1 MGKQLTFEELEN
13 KSTLLFYQGE
23 YIEDLILLEKGLDR
37 FPDQW
42 PEIAWNLAY
51 IYIQVGK
58 HNKALDLFEE
68 ALEKE
73 VFFPFYAQFNL
84 WEKLEKIQGFQKLKK
99 EHQRLRE
106 EAQAK
111 ARPHVEIRTPGAYKK
126 TNKKY
131 PLFIALHGGGGS
143 IEFMKRHWKSDKLA
157 KEFIVAIPRSS
168 QVVNTG
174 AYIWDDFSLAR
185 KEIKQHYERIIK
197 EYRVNMNRVFIG
209 GFSQGGKLALDVVF
223 NEVIP
228 VYGFVALC
236 PGDGIP
242 DGLTEASAAKL
253 ANQGARGII
262 ITGDKDQDLEAQ
274 KEMEKIFEFAL
285 FPFGLKINPGMY
297 HWFPEDFGSQLDHAI
312 EVLF

>member
-23 YIEDLILLEKGLDR
+23 FKEDRLLLEKGMEQ
-37 FPDQW
+37 FPGHW

-51 IYIQVGK
+51 IYIYVGEP
-58 HNKALDLFEE
+58 NKTLDLFEK
-68 ALEKE
+68 ALEKG
-73 VFFPFYAQFNL
+73 VFFPFYSQFNL
-84 WEKLEKIQGFQKLKK
+84 WEDLEKNKRFQKLKK
-99 EHQRLRE
+99 EHRRLQV

-111 ARPHVEIRTPGAYKK
+111 AKPCLEILTPKAYKK
-126 TNKKY
+126 TKKY
-131 PLFIALHGGGGS
+131 PLFIALHGGGGN
-143 IEFMKRHWKSDKLA
+143 IEFMKRKWKSEKLA
-157 KEFIVAIPRSS
+157 NEFIVAIPQSS

-174 AYIWDDFSLAR
+174 AYMWDDFSLAR
-185 KEIKQHYERIIK
+185 QEIKQHYQRIIK
-197 EYRVNMNRVFIG
+197 EYRLNVNRVFIG

-228 VYGFVALC
+228 VYGFVVLC

-253 ANQGARGII
+253 AKQRVCGIT
-262 ITGDKDQDLEAQ
+262 ITGDKDQDLETQ

-285 FPFGLKINPGMY
+285 FPHGLKINPGMY